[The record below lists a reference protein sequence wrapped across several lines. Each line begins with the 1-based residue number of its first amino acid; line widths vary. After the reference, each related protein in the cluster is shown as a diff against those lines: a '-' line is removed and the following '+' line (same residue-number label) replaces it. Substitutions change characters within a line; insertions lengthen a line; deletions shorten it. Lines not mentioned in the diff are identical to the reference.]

1 MASLTQSLTRSA
13 VRPATLSWIALVTV
27 WFLWGST
34 YLGIRV
40 AVQTIPPFLM
50 AGTRYLIAG
59 CLLAAI
65 LWTTQRERLSAVT
78 WRDWKSIVT
87 TAVLLLV
94 VSNGLLSW
102 AEVHMQSSLAA
113 LIVSGVPIWM
123 VLLDAL
129 LFTRKIQG
137 VALVGMGV
145 GTIGMVLLVGIP
157 SGHVPL
163 VTALILIGGSL
174 CWSLGSVLARRQHGH
189 RTHPLFPA
197 LEMIV
202 AGVLS
207 WIVGI
212 ATGELHGF
220 ALASVT
226 LPSIGGFLWLIVMGS
241 MVGYTAFAY
250 MIRTLPPHIAS
261 TYAYVNPI
269 VAVVLGAIILREP
282 VTLNILAG
290 GATIITAV
298 VIILVGT
305 QTQTQRKEV

>member
-1 MASLTQSLTRSA
+1 MASLTQSLKNGT
-13 VRPATLSWIALVTV
+13 VRPASLSWIALITV

-50 AGTRYLIAG
+50 AGSRYLIAG
-59 CLLAAI
+59 SLLALI
-65 LWTTQRERLSAVT
+65 LWITQRERLTPVKWSDLRSVV
-78 WRDWKSIVT
+78 I

-102 AEVHMQSSLAA
+102 AEVHIQSSLAA

-129 LFTRKIQG
+129 LYTRKIQPIAMLG
-137 VALVGMGV
+137 MAVGS
-145 GTIGMVLLVGIP
+145 IGMVLLVGIP
-157 SGHVPL
+157 SGHVPI
-163 VTALILIGGSL
+163 VTAVILIGGSL
-174 CWSLGSVLARRQHGH
+174 CWAFGSVLARRRHGH

-207 WIVGI
+207 WVVGI
-212 ATGELHGF
+212 AAGELHGF
-220 ALASVT
+220 HLSAVT

-250 MIRTLPPHIAS
+250 MIRTLPTHVSS
-261 TYAYVNPI
+261 TYAYVNPV
-269 VAVVLGAIILREP
+269 VAVVLGAAILHEP

-290 GATIITAV
+290 GATIVTAV
-298 VIILVGT
+298 VIILLG
-305 QTQTQRKEV
+305 TQTQRKEV

>member
-1 MASLTQSLTRSA
+1 M
-13 VRPATLSWIALVTV
+13 RPSTLSWIALVTV
-27 WFLWGST
+27 WFVWGST
-34 YLGIRV
+34 YLGIRL

-59 CLLAAI
+59 CVLALI
-65 LWTTQRERLSAVT
+65 FWITQRDRLEPVRWS
-78 WRDWKSIVT
+78 DLKSVVV

-123 VLLDAL
+123 VLIDAL
-129 LFTRKIQG
+129 LYTKKIQG
-137 VALVGMGV
+137 PALVGMGV
-145 GTIGMVLLVGIP
+145 GSIGMVLLVGIP
-157 SGHVPL
+157 SGHVPI

-174 CWSLGSVLARRQHGH
+174 SWALGSVLARRQHGH

-207 WIVGI
+207 WVVGI
-212 ATGELHGF
+212 VTGELHGF
-220 ALASVT
+220 SLAAVSGS
-226 LPSIGGFLWLIVMGS
+226 SIGGFLWLVIMGS
-241 MVGYTAFAY
+241 MVGYTAFGYA
-250 MIRTLPPHIAS
+250 IRTLPTHTAS
-261 TYAYVNPI
+261 TYAYVNPV
-269 VAVVLGAIILREP
+269 VAVVLGAMILREP
-282 VTLNILAG
+282 ITLNILAG
-290 GATIITAV
+290 GATIVTAV

-305 QTQTQRKEV
+305 QTERKEA

>member
-1 MASLTQSLTRSA
+1 M
-13 VRPATLSWIALVTV
+13 RPSTLSWIALVTV
-27 WFLWGST
+27 WFVWGST
-34 YLGIRV
+34 YLGIRL

-59 CLLAAI
+59 CVLALI
-65 LWTTQRERLSAVT
+65 FWITQRDRLEPVRWS
-78 WRDWKSIVT
+78 DLKSVVV

-123 VLLDAL
+123 VLIDAL
-129 LFTRKIQG
+129 LYTKKIQG
-137 VALVGMGV
+137 AALVGMGV
-145 GTIGMVLLVGIP
+145 GSIGMVLLVGIP
-157 SGHVPL
+157 SGHVPI

-174 CWSLGSVLARRQHGH
+174 SWALGSVLARRQHGH

-207 WIVGI
+207 WVVGI
-212 ATGELHGF
+212 VTGELHGF
-220 ALASVT
+220 TVAAVSGS
-226 LPSIGGFLWLIVMGS
+226 SIGGFLWLVIMGS
-241 MVGYTAFAY
+241 MVGYTAFGYA
-250 MIRTLPPHIAS
+250 IRTLPTHTAS
-261 TYAYVNPI
+261 TYAYVNPV
-269 VAVVLGAIILREP
+269 VAVVLGAMILREP
-282 VTLNILAG
+282 ITLNILAG
-290 GATIITAV
+290 GATIVTAV

-305 QTQTQRKEV
+305 QTERKEA

>member
-1 MASLTQSLTRSA
+1 M
-13 VRPATLSWIALVTV
+13 RPSTLSWIALVTV
-27 WFLWGST
+27 WFVWGST
-34 YLGIRV
+34 YLGIRL

-59 CLLAAI
+59 CVLALI
-65 LWTTQRERLSAVT
+65 FWITQRDRLEPVRWS
-78 WRDWKSIVT
+78 DLKSVVV

-123 VLLDAL
+123 VLIDAL
-129 LFTRKIQG
+129 LYTKKIQG
-137 VALVGMGV
+137 AALVGMGV
-145 GTIGMVLLVGIP
+145 GSIGMVLLVGIP
-157 SGHVPL
+157 SGHVPI

-174 CWSLGSVLARRQHGH
+174 SWALGSVLARRQHGH

-207 WIVGI
+207 WVVGI
-212 ATGELHGF
+212 VTGELHNF
-220 ALASVT
+220 SLAAVSAS
-226 LPSIGGFLWLIVMGS
+226 SIGGFLWLVIMGS
-241 MVGYTAFAY
+241 MVGYTAFGYA
-250 MIRTLPPHIAS
+250 IRTLPTHTAS
-261 TYAYVNPI
+261 TYAYVNPV
-269 VAVVLGAIILREP
+269 VAVVLGAMILREP
-282 VTLNILAG
+282 ITLNILAG
-290 GATIITAV
+290 GATIVTAV

-305 QTQTQRKEV
+305 QTERKEA